1 MPNASAPHSDIPL
14 LAQLLLSSREHPDL
28 FAETPFSH
36 LLLTSAKIE
45 SYWQTLNPRPYNI
58 TARQLIEGAGV
69 TPRRL
74 GAVLTLMGWQAKQI
88 TRTDGAGKMTKRRV
102 YAPPEAQ
109 AGALPP
115 NLRGKLKSQKN

>member
-1 MPNASAPHSDIPL
+1 VPPL
-14 LAQLLLSSREHPDL
+14 LIQLLHASREHPEL
-28 FAETPFSH
+28 FAETPFNH

-45 SYWQTLNPRPYNI
+45 SYWRTLDPSPINI

-88 TRTDGAGKMTKRRV
+88 TRTNSVGQMTKRVV
-102 YAPPEAQ
+102 YAPPISQ
-109 AGALPP
+109 GGSLPP
-115 NLRGKLKSQKN
+115 NLRGKLKS

>member
-14 LAQLLLSSREHPDL
+14 LAQLLRSSREHPDL

-88 TRTDGAGKMTKRRV
+88 TRTNSAGRVSKRMV
-102 YAPPEAQ
+102 YAPAKSV
-109 AGALPP
+109 GGMLPP
-115 NLRGKLKSQKN
+115 NLRGKLKS